1 MDDRKTIDVAVVR
14 QLIRSQFP
22 AWAGLRI
29 EPVREAGWDHCTFRL
44 GDEMSVRLP
53 SAARYV
59 AQVEK
64 EQRFLPLLAPRLPLP
79 VPVPLALGRPSP
91 DYPWPW
97 SVLCWIDG
105 AAATPERSGNL
116 EIFAAE
122 LAHFLRAL
130 HAIDATNAPAPGAH
144 NFFRGGDL
152 AVYDQET
159 RAAIHELAA
168 HLDVQQTVALWE
180 LALAS
185 TWHAAPV
192 WIHGD
197 VAPGNLL
204 VRDGRLCG
212 VIDFGACGAGDPA
225 CDLVIAWTLLSGASR
240 AVFCRAMS
248 FDRATWQRARGWALW
263 KALIT
268 WAAHPHQPHT
278 ADCAR
283 MLIATLLAGGAED
296 VPQLGSAR

>member
-1 MDDRKTIDVAVVR
+1 MQDDRKAIDVAVVR

-44 GDEMSVRLP
+44 GDEMGVRLP

-59 AQVEK
+59 AQIEK

-79 VPVPLALGRPSP
+79 IPVPLALGMPGP

-97 SVLCWIDG
+97 SVRRWIDG
-105 AAATPERSGNL
+105 AAATSERIGNL

-122 LAHFLRAL
+122 LAHFLRSL
-130 HAIDATNAPAPGAH
+130 HGMDATNAPAPGAH
-144 NFFRGGDL
+144 NFFRGGAL

-159 RAAIHELAA
+159 RAAIDELAD
-168 HLDVQQTVALWE
+168 HLDVQRTIALWE

-185 TWHAAPV
+185 TWHSAPV

-204 VRDGRLCG
+204 VREGRLCG
-212 VIDFGACGAGDPA
+212 VIDFGSCAAGDPA
-225 CDLVIAWTLLSGASR
+225 CDLVIAWTLLSGPSR
-240 AVFCRAMS
+240 AAFRRAMS
-248 FDRATWQRARGWALW
+248 LDPATWQRARGWALW

-268 WAAHPHQPHT
+268 WAAHPHEQLA
-278 ADCAR
+278 ADPAR
-283 MLIATLLAGGAED
+283 VLIARLLASESQ
-296 VPQLGSAR
+296 PQLGWAR